1 MRGLKILSNQNKHK
15 DQEKKEL
22 EFENKQ
28 FQKILKISLLMGIVI
43 VSGFITYYIWYYN
56 VSQEEDYVG
65 FGILNHR
72 QEAEDYPTVA
82 YVDQPIDF
90 YVTVENELKR
100 DFRFRV
106 KVYRCNNQTILSS
119 DGAENAEYLFSTD
132 KETLK
137 PHEDWESDKLTVSF
151 PQAGDKQAIIVQLF
165 EYTDSDRDFYDI
177 LWIRLRIIS
186 S

>member
-1 MRGLKILSNQNKHK
+1 LSNLDKRK
-15 DQEKKEL
+15 EQEKKEL

-56 VSQEEDYVG
+56 ISSEEDYVG

-72 QEAEDYPTVA
+72 KEAEDYPTIA
-82 YVDQPIDF
+82 YVNQSIDF

-100 DFRFRV
+100 DFTFRV
-106 KVYRCNNQTILSS
+106 KVYRGHNQTILSS
-119 DGAENAEYLFSTD
+119 DGAQNAQYIFSTD

-137 PHEDWESDKLTVSF
+137 PHEDWESDKLIVSF
-151 PQAGDKQAIIVQLF
+151 PQQGDDQAIIVQLY

-177 LWIRLRIIS
+177 LWLRLRIYS

>member
-1 MRGLKILSNQNKHK
+1 MRGLKILSNPNKRK
-15 DQEKKEL
+15 EQEKKEL

-72 QEAEDYPTVA
+72 QEAEDYITVA
-82 YVDQPIDF
+82 YVNQSIDF

-100 DFRFRV
+100 EFTFRV
-106 KVYRCNNQTILSS
+106 KVYRGNEATELSS
-119 DGAENAEYLFSTD
+119 DGAQNAEYLFGTD
-132 KETLK
+132 KETLR

-151 PQAGDKQAIIVQLF
+151 PQAGDNQAIIVQLF
-165 EYTDSDRDFYDI
+165 EYTDSDREFYDI
-177 LWIRLRIIS
+177 LWLRLKIINP
-186 S
+186 